1 MAGCLGSNMETGN
14 VDQGHISSAGL
25 RAFWKIAKLWQL
37 TDQEQIKLLGIS
49 SGSTLRRWRSDRIQ
63 NIRRDTLERISYVL
77 GIYKA
82 IHTLLPREERADTWL
97 RRPNK
102 SPLFN
107 GSSALDRMIAGNVS
121 DLYAVR
127 QYLDAELAR

>member
-1 MAGCLGSNMETGN
+1 MATRNLSHK
-14 VDQGHISSAGL
+14 QLSSAGL

-49 SGSTLRRWRSDRIQ
+49 SNSTLRRWRSGQ
-63 NIRRDTLERISYVL
+63 VQHVGRDTLERISYVL

-82 IHTLLPREERADTWL
+82 IHTLLPSQERANAWM

-102 SPLFN
+102 APFLN
-107 GSSALDRMIAGNVS
+107 GSSALDRLAAGNVS
-121 DLYAVR
+121 DLYIVR
-127 QYLDAELAR
+127 QYLDSELAR